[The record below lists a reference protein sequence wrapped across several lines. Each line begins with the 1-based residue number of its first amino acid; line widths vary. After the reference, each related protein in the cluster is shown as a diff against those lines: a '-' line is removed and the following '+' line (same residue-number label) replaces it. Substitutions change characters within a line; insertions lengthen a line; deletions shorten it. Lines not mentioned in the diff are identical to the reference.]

1 MAQKLGRARR
11 GPRHSDEVSTPTG
24 SRNDM
29 VDREITFGD
38 KFRYHVDLL
47 FSRGTSM
54 VILALVAATAL
65 IVILAATGL
74 ALFRLRFGES
84 RAYGEGMWQA
94 MLRVIDPGTM
104 SGDNG
109 WALRVLSLLVT
120 LAGIFLASALI
131 GIIAVALDQKIEN
144 LRKGRSFVV
153 ESGHSLILGWSP
165 RIFTIVSELV
175 VANENQPGSCIVV
188 LAPVDKTVMEDEL
201 RDRAGDP
208 GHTRIVCRTGDPSSL
223 NDLAMVNVG
232 AARSIVVLAEDS
244 PAGDAEAVKA
254 VLAVMSRDPALEQAA
269 VVVEMS
275 DPGTA
280 EALFS
285 AGDGRVLP
293 VRAADVVAR
302 VTAQACRQ
310 SGLSYV
316 FQELLDF
323 DGDEIYFQP
332 APELVGHTFREA
344 LLAYETSTVIGRYS
358 ADGTVAVNPPMDSV
372 FVEGDSVI
380 AVSEDDD
387 TVVFSGFVDN
397 AAVAPPAE
405 AAAPSSPEHL
415 LLVGW
420 NDLAPLVLHQLD
432 QFVAPGSVADVLVHE
447 ATLASLDLPI
457 PPLVNLEVHLR
468 HIDGRT
474 AEYDEVAAARPYG
487 SVIILGYRDAGTPAE
502 ADAKTL
508 LTLLLLNRAL
518 RGVNRR
524 PRIVTELLDA
534 RDVDL
539 AVVTGADDFV
549 VSDALA
555 SLMMAQ
561 LAERAEL
568 HAVFTDLFDSE
579 GSAVQMRPARTYAP
593 AGAVAF
599 ADVVAVAADRGE
611 VALGYRVAATNE
623 VVVNP
628 RKSAQV
634 ALADEDSVVLIGPV

>member
-1 MAQKLGRARR
+1 MG
-11 GPRHSDEVSTPTG
+11 
-24 SRNDM
+24 
-29 VDREITFGD
+29 REITWGD
-38 KFRYHVDLL
+38 KLRYRIDLV

-65 IVILAATGL
+65 VVVLAATGL
-74 ALFRLRFGES
+74 ALLRLEINDS
-84 RAYGEGMWQA
+84 RGYGEGMWQA
-94 MLRVIDPGTM
+94 MLRVLDPGTM
-104 SGDNG
+104 GGDGG
-109 WALRVLSLLVT
+109 WPLRVVSLLVT

-131 GIIAVALDQKIEN
+131 GLIAVALDQKIEN

-153 ESGHSLILGWSP
+153 QQGHTLILGWSP

-175 VANENQPGSCIVV
+175 IANENQPGSCVVV
-188 LAPVDKTVMEDEL
+188 LATEDKTVMEDEI

-232 AARSIVVLAEDS
+232 AARSIIVLGEDS
-244 PAGDAEAVKA
+244 AAGDAESVKS
-254 VLAVMSRDPALEQAA
+254 VLAVMSRDPELKQAA
-269 VVVEMS
+269 VVVELT
-275 DPGTA
+275 DAGTA
-280 EALFS
+280 AALLA

-293 VRAADVVAR
+293 VRATDVVAR

-332 APELVGHTFREA
+332 APELVGHTFAEA
-344 LLAYETSTVIGRYS
+344 LLAYPTSSVIGRFT
-358 ADGTVAVNPPMDSV
+358 ADGAVEVNPPMGSLFAD
-372 FVEGDSVI
+372 GDSVI

-387 TVVFSGFVDN
+387 TVVFAGLVDR
-397 AAVAPPAE
+397 P
-405 AAAPSSPEHL
+405 AAAGPADDPVPAPPEHL

-420 NDLAPLVLHQLD
+420 NDLAPLVLRQLD
-432 QFVAPGSVADVLVHE
+432 QFVAPGSIADVLIHAGSLGTTDPDVPELANLVVH
-447 ATLASLDLPI
+447 
-457 PPLVNLEVHLR
+457 VR

-474 AEYDEVAAARPYG
+474 DEYDDVAAARPYG
-487 SVIILGYRDAGTPAE
+487 SVIILGYREGASPAE

-518 RGVNRR
+518 REIDRR

-561 LAERAEL
+561 LAERPEL
-568 HAVFTDLFDSE
+568 HAVFTDLFDSD
-579 GSAVQMRPARTYAP
+579 GSAVQMGPARRYAP
-593 AGAVAF
+593 GGTATF
-599 ADVVAVAADRGE
+599 AEIVAAASRRGE
-611 VALGYRVAATNE
+611 VALGYRVAATND

-628 RKSAQV
+628 PKSA
-634 ALADEDSVVLIGPV
+634 ALTLADDDSIILIGPT

>member
-11 GPRHSDEVSTPTG
+11 GPRHDDTSTVT
-24 SRNDM
+24 SRTEM
-29 VDREITFGD
+29 LDREITWGD
-38 KFRYHVDLL
+38 KVRYHVDLL

-65 IVILAATGL
+65 IVVLAATGL
-74 ALFRLRFGES
+74 ALFRLRFGDS
-84 RAYGEGMWQA
+84 GTYGEGMWQA

-104 SGDNG
+104 SGDAG
-109 WALRVLSLLVT
+109 WGLRFLSLLVT

-153 ESGHSLILGWSP
+153 EAGHTLILGWSP
-165 RIFTIVSELV
+165 RIFTVVSELV
-175 VANENQPGSCIVV
+175 VANENQSGACIVV
-188 LAPVDKTVMEDEL
+188 LAPQDKTVMEDEL

-208 GHTRIVCRTGDPSSL
+208 GGTRIVCRTGDPASL

-232 AARSIVVLAEDS
+232 AARSIVVLAEDG
-244 PAGDAEAVKA
+244 PVGDAEAVKA

-269 VVVEMS
+269 VVVETS
-275 DPGTA
+275 DAGTA
-280 EALFS
+280 EALGA
-285 AGDGRVLP
+285 AGQGRVLP

-344 LLAYETSTVIGRYS
+344 LLAYETSTVIGRFS

-372 FVEGDSVI
+372 FIEGDSVI

-387 TVVFSGFVDN
+387 TVVFTGFVDRD
-397 AAVAPPAE
+397 AVSPPATDGPVAVA
-405 AAAPSSPEHL
+405 EHL

-420 NDLAPLVLHQLD
+420 NDLAPLVLAHLD
-432 QFVAPGSVADVLVHE
+432 QFVAPGSIADVLIHE
-447 ATLASLDLPI
+447 SSLGSLELPV
-457 PPLVNLEVHLR
+457 PELDNLTVHLR

-474 AEYDEVAAARPYG
+474 AEYDDVAASRPYS
-487 SVIILGYRDAGTPAE
+487 SVIILGYRADVSPAE

-508 LTLLLLNRAL
+508 LTLLLLNRSL
-518 RGVNRR
+518 RGVDQR

-568 HAVFTDLFDSE
+568 HDVFTDLFDSD
-579 GSAVQMRPARTYAP
+579 GSAVQMISARRYVP
-593 AGAVAF
+593 AGPVTF
-599 ADVVAVAADRGE
+599 ADIVVAASQRGE
-611 VALGYRVAATNE
+611 VALGYRLAATND

-628 RKSAQV
+628 PKGATLD
-634 ALADEDSVVLIGPV
+634 LADDDSVILIGPV

>member
-1 MAQKLGRARR
+1 MG
-11 GPRHSDEVSTPTG
+11 
-24 SRNDM
+24 
-29 VDREITFGD
+29 REITWGD
-38 KFRYHVDLL
+38 KLRYRIDLV

-65 IVILAATGL
+65 VVVLAATGL
-74 ALFRLRFGES
+74 ALLRLEINDS
-84 RAYGEGMWQA
+84 RGYGEGMWQA
-94 MLRVIDPGTM
+94 MLRVLDPGTM
-104 SGDNG
+104 GGDGG
-109 WALRVLSLLVT
+109 WPLRVVSLLVT

-131 GIIAVALDQKIEN
+131 GLIAVALDQKIEN

-153 ESGHSLILGWSP
+153 QQGHTLILGWSP

-175 VANENQPGSCIVV
+175 IANENQPGSCVVV
-188 LAPVDKTVMEDEL
+188 LATEDKTLMEDEI

-232 AARSIVVLAEDS
+232 AARSIIVLGEDS
-244 PAGDAEAVKA
+244 AAGDAESVKS
-254 VLAVMSRDPALEQAA
+254 VLAVMSRDPELKQAA
-269 VVVEMS
+269 VVVELT
-275 DPGTA
+275 DAGTA
-280 EALFS
+280 AALLA

-293 VRAADVVAR
+293 VRATDVVAR

-332 APELVGHTFREA
+332 APELVGHTFAEA
-344 LLAYETSTVIGRYS
+344 LLAYPTSSVIGRFT
-358 ADGTVAVNPPMDSV
+358 ADGAVEVNPPMGSLFAD
-372 FVEGDSVI
+372 GDSVI

-387 TVVFSGFVDN
+387 TVVFAGLVDR
-397 AAVAPPAE
+397 P
-405 AAAPSSPEHL
+405 AAAGPADDPVPAPPEHL

-420 NDLAPLVLHQLD
+420 NDLAPLVLRQLD
-432 QFVAPGSVADVLVHE
+432 QFVAPGSIADVLIHAGSLGTTDPDVPELANLVVH
-447 ATLASLDLPI
+447 
-457 PPLVNLEVHLR
+457 VR

-474 AEYDEVAAARPYG
+474 DEYDDVAAARPYG
-487 SVIILGYRDAGTPAE
+487 SVIILGYREGASPAE

-518 RGVNRR
+518 REIDRR

-561 LAERAEL
+561 LAERPEL
-568 HAVFTDLFDSE
+568 HAVFTDLFDSD
-579 GSAVQMRPARTYAP
+579 GSAVQMGPARRYAP
-593 AGAVAF
+593 GGTATF
-599 ADVVAVAADRGE
+599 AEIVAAASRRGE
-611 VALGYRVAATNE
+611 VALGYRVAATND

-628 RKSAQV
+628 PKSA
-634 ALADEDSVVLIGPV
+634 ALTLADDDSIILIGPT

>member
-11 GPRHSDEVSTPTG
+11 APRRSDTSKDPVRPE
-24 SRNDM
+24 M
-29 VDREITFGD
+29 VDRQITAGD
-38 KFRYHVDLL
+38 KFRYQVDLL
-47 FSRGTSM
+47 FSRGTFTV
-54 VILALVAATAL
+54 VIALVIATFLIVVLAATA
-65 IVILAATGL
+65 L
-74 ALFRLRFGES
+74 ALFRLRFGDS
-84 RAYGEGMWQA
+84 GTYGEGMWQA

-104 SGDNG
+104 SGDSG
-109 WALRVLSLLVT
+109 WGLRLLSLLVT

-131 GIIAVALDQKIEN
+131 GIIAVALDQKIEA

-153 ESGHSLILGWSP
+153 EADHTLILGWSP

-175 VANENQPGSCIVV
+175 VANENQAGAAIVV
-188 LAPVDKTVMEDEL
+188 LAPHEKTMMEDEI

-208 GHTRIVCRTGDPSSL
+208 GGTRVVCRTGDPASL

-232 AARSIVVLAEDS
+232 RARSIIVLAEDG

-254 VLAVMSRDPALEQAA
+254 VLAVMSRDPNLEQSA
-269 VVVEMS
+269 VVVETS
-275 DPGTA
+275 DAGTA
-280 EALFS
+280 EALS
-285 AGDGRVLP
+285 AAGQGRVLP
-293 VRAADVVAR
+293 VRATDVVAR

-344 LLAYETSTVIGRYS
+344 LLAYPTSTVIGRYS

-372 FVEGDSVI
+372 FAEGDSVI

-387 TVVFSGFVDN
+387 TVAFGGFDERH
-397 AAVAPPAE
+397 PPA
-405 AAAPSSPEHL
+405 APGADGPTPEPEHL

-420 NDLAPLVLHQLD
+420 NDLAPLVLHHLD
-432 QFVAPGSVADVLVHE
+432 QFVAPGSIADVLIHE
-447 ATLASLDLPI
+447 ASMASLDLPV
-457 PPLVNLEVHLR
+457 PEMVNLTVQLR
-468 HIDGRT
+468 HIGGRT
-474 AEYDEVAAARPYG
+474 DEYDDVAAARPYG
-487 SVIILGYRDAGTPAE
+487 SVIILGYRDSASPAE

-508 LTLLLLNRAL
+508 LTLLLLNRSL
-518 RGVNRR
+518 QEVERR

-568 HAVFTDLFDSE
+568 HDVFTDLFDSE
-579 GSAVQMRPARTYAP
+579 GSAVQMHPVRRYVP
-593 AGAVAF
+593 AGPATF
-599 ADVVAVAADRGE
+599 ADIVAAAADRGE
-611 VALGYRVAATNE
+611 VALGYRVTATNE

-628 RKSAQV
+628 AKSATV
-634 ALADEDSVVLIGPV
+634 DLADDDTVVLIGPV

>member
-11 GPRHSDEVSTPTG
+11 GPRPEASTTVKARRPEMLDHEISLG
-24 SRNDM
+24 
-29 VDREITFGD
+29 DRL
-38 KFRYHVDLL
+38 RYQVDLL
-47 FSRGTSM
+47 FSRGTWT
-54 VILALVAATAL
+54 VVVALVVATVL
-65 IVILAATGL
+65 IVLLAATGL
-74 ALFRLRFGES
+74 ALLRLRFGDS
-84 RAYGEGMWQA
+84 GTYGEGMWQA

-104 SGDNG
+104 AGDAG
-109 WALRVLSLLVT
+109 WGLRVLSLLVT

-153 ESGHSLILGWSP
+153 ESGHTLILGWSP
-165 RIFTIVSELV
+165 RVYTVVSELV
-175 VANENQPGSCIVV
+175 VANENQPGACIVV
-188 LAPVDKTVMEDEL
+188 LAPEDKTVMEDAL

-208 GHTRIVCRTGDPSSL
+208 GTTRVVCRTGDPSSL

-232 AARSIVVLAEDS
+232 SARSIVILAEAG

-254 VLAVMSRDPALEQAA
+254 VLAVMSRDPRLEQAHI
-269 VVVEMS
+269 VVEMT
-275 DPGTA
+275 DPGTVD
-280 EALFS
+280 ALRA

-310 SGLSYV
+310 SGLSFV

-332 APELVGHTFREA
+332 APELVGHTFAEA
-344 LLAYETSTVIGRYS
+344 LLAYEGSTVIGRFT
-358 ADGTVAVNPPMDSV
+358 AAGAVQVNPPMDTV
-372 FVEGDSVI
+372 FAEGDSVI

-387 TVVFSGFVDN
+387 TVVFSGFVDRP
-397 AAVAPPAE
+397 APTPRDDTVE
-405 AAAPSSPEHL
+405 ATVPEHL

-420 NDLAPLVLHQLD
+420 NDLAPLVLVQLD
-432 QFVAPGSVADVLVHE
+432 QFVAPGSAVDVLVHE
-447 ATLASLDLPI
+447 PTVGTLELPL
-457 PPLVNLEVHLR
+457 PALEHLEVRVRHL
-468 HIDGRT
+468 DGR
-474 AEYDEVAAARPYG
+474 AEEYDEVSAARPYG
-487 SVIILGYRDAGTPAE
+487 SVIILGYRESDSPAE
-502 ADAKTL
+502 ADARTL

-518 RGVNRR
+518 RGADHR
-524 PRIVTELLDA
+524 PRIVTELLDG

-561 LAERAEL
+561 LSERAEL
-568 HAVFTDLFDSE
+568 QDVFLDLFDSD
-579 GSAVQMRPARTYAP
+579 GSAVQMQPARRYVP
-593 AGAVAF
+593 AGPVAF
-599 ADVVAVAADRGE
+599 ADVVAAAAAKGE
-611 VALGYRVAATNE
+611 VALGYRVTATND

-628 RKSAQV
+628 AKSAEV
-634 ALADEDSVVLIGPV
+634 ALADDDAVILIGPV

>member
-11 GPRHSDEVSTPTG
+11 VKTATKASTAPSRHPVG
-24 SRNDM
+24 
-29 VDREITFGD
+29 REITWGD
-38 KFRYHVDLL
+38 KLRYRIDLV

-65 IVILAATGL
+65 VVVLAATGL
-74 ALFRLRFGES
+74 ALLRLEINDS
-84 RAYGEGMWQA
+84 RGYGEGMWQA
-94 MLRVIDPGTM
+94 MLRVLDPGTM
-104 SGDNG
+104 GGDGG
-109 WALRVLSLLVT
+109 WPLRVVSLLVT

-131 GIIAVALDQKIEN
+131 GLIAVALDQKIEN

-153 ESGHSLILGWSP
+153 QQGHTLILGWSP

-175 VANENQPGSCIVV
+175 IANENQPGSCIVV
-188 LAPVDKTVMEDEL
+188 LATEDKTVMEDEI

-232 AARSIVVLAEDS
+232 AARSIIVLGEGSA
-244 PAGDAEAVKA
+244 AGDAESVKS
-254 VLAVMSRDPALEQAA
+254 VLAVMSRDPELKQAA
-269 VVVEMS
+269 VVVELT
-275 DPGTA
+275 DAGTA
-280 EALFS
+280 AALLA

-293 VRAADVVAR
+293 VRATDVVAR

-332 APELVGHTFREA
+332 APELVGQTFAEA
-344 LLAYETSTVIGRYS
+344 LLAYPTSSVIGRFT
-358 ADGTVAVNPPMDSV
+358 ADGAVEVNPPMGSLFAD
-372 FVEGDSVI
+372 GDSVI

-387 TVVFSGFVDN
+387 TVVFAGLVDR
-397 AAVAPPAE
+397 P
-405 AAAPSSPEHL
+405 AAAGPADDPVPAPPEHL

-420 NDLAPLVLHQLD
+420 NDLAPLVLRQLD
-432 QFVAPGSVADVLVHE
+432 QFVAPGSIADVLIHAGSLGTTDPDVPELANLVVH
-447 ATLASLDLPI
+447 
-457 PPLVNLEVHLR
+457 VR

-474 AEYDEVAAARPYG
+474 DEYDDVAAARPYG
-487 SVIILGYRDAGTPAE
+487 SVIILGYREGTSPAE

-518 RGVNRR
+518 REIDRR

-561 LAERAEL
+561 LAERPEL
-568 HAVFTDLFDSE
+568 HAVFTDLFDSD
-579 GSAVQMRPARTYAP
+579 GSAVQMGPARRYAP
-593 AGAVAF
+593 GGTATF
-599 ADVVAVAADRGE
+599 AEIVAAASRRGE
-611 VALGYRVAATNE
+611 VALGYRVAATND

-628 RKSAQV
+628 PKSAAI
-634 ALADEDSVVLIGPV
+634 ALVDDDSIILIGPT

>member
-11 GPRHSDEVSTPTG
+11 GPRRTDTSKHPA
-24 SRNDM
+24 RPDM
-29 VDREITFGD
+29 VDREITAGD
-38 KFRYHVDLL
+38 RFRYQVDLL
-47 FSRGTSM
+47 FSRGTFTV
-54 VILALVAATAL
+54 VIALVIATLLIVVLAATA
-65 IVILAATGL
+65 L
-74 ALFRLRFGES
+74 ALFRLRFGDS
-84 RAYGEGMWQA
+84 GTYGEGMWQA

-104 SGDNG
+104 SGDSG
-109 WALRVLSLLVT
+109 WGLRVLSLLVT

-131 GIIAVALDQKIEN
+131 GIIAVALDQKIES

-153 ESGHSLILGWSP
+153 EADHTLILGWSP

-175 VANENQPGSCIVV
+175 VANENQPGAAIVV
-188 LAPVDKTVMEDEL
+188 LAPLEKTTMEDEI

-208 GHTRIVCRTGDPSSL
+208 GGTRVVCRTGDPASL

-232 AARSIVVLAEDS
+232 QARSIIVLAEDG

-254 VLAVMSRDPALEQAA
+254 VLAVMSRDPRLEQSAI
-269 VVVEMS
+269 VVETS
-275 DPGTA
+275 DAGTA
-280 EALFS
+280 EALAA
-285 AGDGRVLP
+285 AGQGRVLP
-293 VRAADVVAR
+293 VRATDVVAR

-332 APELVGHTFREA
+332 APELVGRTFRDA
-344 LLAYETSTVIGRYS
+344 LLAYPTSTVIGRYT
-358 ADGTVAVNPPMDSV
+358 ADGTVSVNPPMDTV
-372 FVEGDSVI
+372 FAEGDAVI

-387 TVVFSGFVDN
+387 TVVFGGFDDRPSGSGPGADEP
-397 AAVAPPAE
+397 AAD
-405 AAAPSSPEHL
+405 PEHL

-420 NDLAPLVLHQLD
+420 NDLAPLVLHHLD
-432 QFVAPGSVADVLVHE
+432 QFVAPGSVADVIIHQ
-447 ATLASLDLPI
+447 ATMASLDLPV
-457 PPLVNLEVHLR
+457 PELTNLTVQLR
-468 HIDGRT
+468 HIGGRT
-474 AEYDEVAAARPYG
+474 DEYDDVAAARPYG
-487 SVIILGYRDAGTPAE
+487 SVIILGYRDSGSPAE

-508 LTLLLLNRAL
+508 LTLLLLNRSL
-518 RGVNRR
+518 QGIDRR

-568 HAVFTDLFDSE
+568 HDVFTDLFDSD
-579 GSAVQMRPARTYAP
+579 GSAVQMYPPRRYVP
-593 AGAVAF
+593 AGPVPF
-599 ADVVAVAADRGE
+599 ADIVAAAADRGE

-628 RKSAQV
+628 AKAATV
-634 ALADEDSVVLIGPV
+634 DLADDDAVVLIGPV

>member
-11 GPRHSDEVSTPTG
+11 GPRHEASKTG
-24 SRNDM
+24 TTNRPEM
-29 VDREITFGD
+29 LDREISFSD
-38 KFRYHVDLL
+38 KLRYQVDLL

-54 VILALVAATAL
+54 IVLALVAATAL
-65 IVILAATGL
+65 IVVLAATGL

-84 RAYGEGMWQA
+84 GAYGEGMWQA

-104 SGDNG
+104 SGDGG
-109 WALRVLSLLVT
+109 WSLRFLSLLVT

-153 ESGHSLILGWSP
+153 ESGHTLILGWSP

-175 VANENQPGSCIVV
+175 VANENQPGACIVV
-188 LAPVDKTVMEDEL
+188 LAPEDKTVMEDEL

-208 GHTRIVCRTGDPSSL
+208 GGTRIVCRTGDPSSL
-223 NDLAMVNVG
+223 NDLAMVNIG
-232 AARSIVVLAEDS
+232 AARSIIVLAEAGA
-244 PAGDAEAVKA
+244 AGDAEAVKA
-254 VLAVMSRDPALEQAA
+254 VLAVMSRDPELEQAP

-275 DPGTA
+275 DPGTVA
-280 EALFS
+280 ALFA
-285 AGDGRVLP
+285 AGEGRILP

-310 SGLSYV
+310 SGLSFV

-332 APELVGHTFREA
+332 APELVGHTFAEA
-344 LLAYETSTVIGRYS
+344 LLAYETSTVLGRYT
-358 ADGTVAVNPPMDSV
+358 ADGVVQVNPPMDTV
-372 FVEGDSVI
+372 FAEGDSVI

-387 TVVFSGFVDN
+387 TVVFTGFSDRP
-397 AAVAPPAE
+397 APTPMPLDPTPPA
-405 AAAPSSPEHL
+405 AEHL

-420 NDLAPLVLHQLD
+420 NDLAPLVLHHLD

-447 ATLASLDLPI
+447 DTIDHLELPV
-457 PPLVNLEVHLR
+457 PPLEHLQVHLR
-468 HIDGRT
+468 HIGGHTD
-474 AEYDEVAAARPYG
+474 EYDEVAAARPYG
-487 SVIILGYRDAGTPAE
+487 SVIILGYRESASPAE

-508 LTLLLLNRAL
+508 LTLLLLNRSL
-518 RGVNRR
+518 REVHRR

-555 SLMMAQ
+555 SYMMAQ

-568 HAVFTDLFDSE
+568 HDVFIDLFDSD
-579 GSAVQMRPARTYAP
+579 GSAVQMHPARQYVP
-593 AGAVAF
+593 AGPVPF
-599 ADVVAVAADRGE
+599 ADIVAAAAALGE
-611 VALGYRVAATNE
+611 VALGYRVTATND

-628 RKSAQV
+628 AKTATV
-634 ALADEDSVVLIGPV
+634 DLADDDAVILIGPV

>member
-1 MAQKLGRARR
+1 MG
-11 GPRHSDEVSTPTG
+11 
-24 SRNDM
+24 
-29 VDREITFGD
+29 REITWGD
-38 KFRYHVDLL
+38 RVHYRIDLV

-54 VILALVAATAL
+54 VILALVTATAL
-65 IVILAATGL
+65 IVLLAATGL
-74 ALFRLRFGES
+74 AIFRLRINDS
-84 RAYGEGMWQA
+84 RGYTEGMWQS
-94 MLRVIDPGTM
+94 MLRILDPGTM
-104 SGDNG
+104 GGDNG
-109 WALRVLSLLVT
+109 WALRVVSLLVT

-131 GIIAVALDQKIEN
+131 GLIAVALDQKIEN

-153 ESGHSLILGWSP
+153 QEGHTLILGWSP

-175 VANENQPGSCIVV
+175 IANENQAGSCIVV
-188 LAPVDKTVMEDEL
+188 LATEDKTVMEDEL

-208 GHTRIVCRTGDPSSL
+208 GRTRIVCRTGEPSSL

-244 PAGDAEAVKA
+244 SAGDAEAVKA

-269 VVVEMS
+269 VVVEMTNA
-275 DPGTA
+275 GTA
-280 EALFS
+280 DALFA
-285 AGDGRVLP
+285 AGEGRVLP
-293 VRAADVVAR
+293 VRATDVVAR

-332 APELVGHTFREA
+332 APELVGHTFAEA
-344 LLAYETSTVIGRYS
+344 LLAYSTSSIIGRFT
-358 ADGTVAVNPPMDSV
+358 ADGTVQVNPPMDSL
-372 FVEGDSVI
+372 FAEGDSVI

-387 TVVFSGFVDN
+387 TVVFSGFVDRT
-397 AAVAPPAE
+397 ADVPVTSDPIVG
-405 AAAPSSPEHL
+405 SPEHL

-420 NDLAPLVLHQLD
+420 NDLGPLVLHQLD
-432 QFVAPGSVADVLVHE
+432 QFVAPGSIADVLIHAGSLETTELPVPVLANLTVH
-447 ATLASLDLPI
+447 
-457 PPLVNLEVHLR
+457 VR

-474 AEYDEVAAARPYG
+474 DEYDEVAAARPYG
-487 SVIILGYRDAGTPAE
+487 SVIILGYRENTSPAE

-518 RGVNRR
+518 REIDRR

-561 LAERAEL
+561 LAERPEL
-568 HAVFTDLFDSE
+568 HAVFTDLFDSD
-579 GSAVQMRPARTYAP
+579 GSAVQMSPARRYAP
-593 AGAVAF
+593 QEAATF
-599 ADVVAVAADRGE
+599 ADVVAAASNRGE

-628 RKSAQV
+628 PKA
-634 ALADEDSVVLIGPV
+634 AALTLADDDSIILIGPT